1 LIEVEVMFTGIIQQV
16 GVIKE
21 INHSRDNSIEIKIDC
36 KGLNE
41 SSQLGESISIDGIC
55 LTVDEISQDSLTF
68 VAISETVDKTKIST
82 KQVGEQ
88 VNVERAASMQ
98 DLVGGHP
105 TTGHIDST
113 GTVID
118 KRLSDNW
125 EVLRVEVP
133 STFSNL
139 MVKKGSIS
147 IDGVSLTISDLSFGQ
162 ETWFEVSLIPATLTH
177 TTLKQLQVGD
187 LVNIEFDQVGKYI
200 AKNMQMQNEQ

>member
-1 LIEVEVMFTGIIQQV
+1 MIEVEVMFTGIIQQL

-21 INHSRDNSIEIKIDC
+21 INHSQDNSIKITIDC

-55 LTVDEISQDSLTF
+55 LTVHEISKDSLTF

-82 KQVGEQ
+82 KQVGAQ

-118 KRLSDNW
+118 QRLSDNW

-147 IDGVSLTISDLSFGQ
+147 IDGVSLTISDLSSDQ

-187 LVNIEFDQVGKYI
+187 LVNVEFDQVGKYI
-200 AKNMQMQNEQ
+200 AKNMQMQSE

>member
-1 LIEVEVMFTGIIQQV
+1 MIEVEVMFTGIIQQL

-21 INHSRDNSIEIKIDC
+21 INHSQDNSIKIKIDC

-55 LTVDEISQDSLTF
+55 LTVHEISKDSLTF

-82 KQVGEQ
+82 KQVGAQ

-118 KRLSDNW
+118 QRLSDNW

-147 IDGVSLTISDLSFGQ
+147 IDGVSLTISDLSSGQ

-200 AKNMQMQNEQ
+200 AKNMQMQSE

>member
-1 LIEVEVMFTGIIQQV
+1 MIEVEVMFTGIIQQV

-21 INHSRDNSIEIKIDC
+21 INHSQDNSIEIKIDC

-55 LTVDEISQDSLTF
+55 LTVDQISKDSLTF
-68 VAISETVDKTKIST
+68 VAISETVDKTKIRT
-82 KQVGEQ
+82 KQVGSQ

-147 IDGVSLTISDLSFGQ
+147 IDGVSLTISDLSSGQ

-200 AKNMQMQNEQ
+200 AKNMQMQNE

>member
-1 LIEVEVMFTGIIQQV
+1 MIEVEVMFTGIIQQV

-21 INHSRDNSIEIKIDC
+21 INHSQDNSIKIKVDC

-41 SSQLGESISIDGIC
+41 SSQLGESISIDGVC
-55 LTVDEISQDSLTF
+55 LTVDEISKDSLTF
-68 VAISETVDKTKIST
+68 VAISETVDKTKIGT
-82 KQVGEQ
+82 KQVGSQ

-133 STFSNL
+133 RTFSNL

-147 IDGVSLTISDLSFGQ
+147 IDGVSLTISDLSSGQ
-162 ETWFEVSLIPATLTH
+162 ESWFEVSLIPATLTH

-200 AKNMQMQNEQ
+200 AKNMQTQNE